1 MKKRMGIVLVV
12 IIISFG
18 FYQKNPLMDV
28 MYQHR
33 MQMQNHSM
41 TGDPDY
47 DFATMMSTH
56 HKGGISMANIEIS
69 DGTDARIRNLAE
81 EIKVSELRDTDI
93 LKEFLNAHKNTDTN
107 PAFIQEMKTFLEKSN
122 NDMQNSMQMKG
133 NTDQLFR
140 TLMAI
145 HQEQGEELIRIY
157 LKHGKHE
164 TLKALAQK
172 MLIEQEKHRALLE
185 SIS

>member
-1 MKKRMGIVLVV
+1 MKIYRGIAVFA
-12 IIISFG
+12 IIVSFG

-28 MYQHR
+28 MHQYQ

-47 DFATMMSTH
+47 DFATMMISH
-56 HKGGISMANIEIS
+56 HKGGISMANIEIA
-69 DGTDARIRNLAE
+69 DGTDPKVRSLAE
-81 EIKVSELRDTDI
+81 EIKESQLKDTDF
-93 LKEFLNAHKNTDTN
+93 LKEFLNAHRNTETDTT
-107 PAFIQEMKTFLEKSN
+107 FVQEMKTHLEKSN

-145 HQEQGEELIRIY
+145 HHEHSEEMIQIY

-172 MLIEQEKHRALLE
+172 MLSEHKSQRVLLE
-185 SIS
+185 SIQ